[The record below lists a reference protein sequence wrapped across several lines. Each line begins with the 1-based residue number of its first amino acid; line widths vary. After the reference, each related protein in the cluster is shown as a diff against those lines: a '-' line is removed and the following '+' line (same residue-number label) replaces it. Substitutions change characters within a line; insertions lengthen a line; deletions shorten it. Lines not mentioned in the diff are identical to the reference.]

1 MSVTLEKI
9 YYTAIREYDMKLIAG
24 KEGIWNEVRWIHI
37 VENEGNAAFLKGA
50 ELVLFTGIQGQNQ
63 DELCNLVDAIR
74 RQGACGIVFN
84 IGPYIQEVPS
94 SIIEYANSND
104 FPVFT
109 LPWSVKLV
117 EFSREF
123 CAIIIR
129 SEEEGKTK
137 CQAFKGAILSPEDK
151 AEYMPFFEKNT
162 HYANIKY
169 CMVKC
174 LPVISFE
181 KDEEKDYTKI
191 YYMLRTRMD
200 QVLNRY
206 KDSFVVFRFDNYIT
220 MIIPET
226 DRKEIDE
233 VLDKIVAL
241 SQITLPKTKLYF
253 AISKPDLGYDKLSY
267 YFEKLSYMCQLMKK
281 QNKERWFWENLGTWG
296 IILSMGNQKSLSDF
310 RKANIGPIEKY
321 DKENGTEYCHI
332 LDTYLKQNGNMPEA
346 AAECYLHRNTFSYH
360 LKKIAEMSGCD
371 VYSTEDRA
379 RLYLALRI
387 KELMEI

>member
-104 FPVFT
+104 FPIFT

-123 CAIIIR
+123 CATIIR

>member
-9 YYTAIREYDMKLIAG
+9 YYTAIREYDMKLVAG
-24 KEGIWNEVRWIHI
+24 KEGIWNEVSWIHI

-63 DELCNLVDAIR
+63 DELCGLVDAIR

-94 SIIEYANSND
+94 SIIEYANEND

-123 CAIIIR
+123 CATIIR

-233 VLDKIVAL
+233 ILDKIVAL

-360 LKKIAEMSGCD
+360 LKKIAEMAGCD